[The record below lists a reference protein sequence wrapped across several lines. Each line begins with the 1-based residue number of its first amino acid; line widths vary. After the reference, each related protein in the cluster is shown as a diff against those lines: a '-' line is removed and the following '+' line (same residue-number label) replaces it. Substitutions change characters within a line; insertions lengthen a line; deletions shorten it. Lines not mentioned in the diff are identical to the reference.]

1 MANSS
6 LPYPNVPSFSS
17 RPLITFS
24 PSLGLGTSIRK
35 FSCPEPPQIQEVTGG
50 NGRFGSN
57 ETWRADVTFLSAQQL
72 IWKGS
77 MVEQ

>member
-6 LPYPNVPSFSS
+6 LPYPSVPSFSS

-35 FSCPEPPQIQEVTGG
+35 FSCPEAPQIQEMTGG
-50 NGRFGSN
+50 MEGLGPIKPG
-57 ETWRADVTFLSAQQL
+57 ELT
-72 IWKGS
+72 
-77 MVEQ
+77 